1 MTNQENGVDLKSAAV
16 TEEKKLF
23 IETYGCQMN
32 VADSEVVASIM
43 KMDGYAVTDK
53 IEDADAIFV
62 NTCSVRDNAEQKIY
76 GRLQY
81 FQSLKRKKKSLVI
94 GVLGC
99 MAERV
104 KEELIEVHHADLVV
118 GPDSYMDLPNLV
130 GAVEHGEKAINVELS
145 TQETYKDVI
154 PIEVH
159 HADLVVGP
167 DSYMDLPNLVGA
179 VEHGE
184 KAINVELS
192 TQETYKDVIPL
203 KLGGVHIS
211 GFVSIMRGCNNFC
224 TYCIVPY
231 TRGRER
237 SRDIESILN
246 EIRDMRDKGFKEVTL
261 LGQNVNSYLFEKE
274 GEKISF
280 PALLKRVAEEV
291 PEMRVRFTTSHPKD
305 MSDETLHVIAEHDNI
320 CKMIHLPAQSGSS
333 RILKVMNRKYTR
345 EWYLDRIAAIR
356 RILPDCAISTDLFCG
371 FHSETEED
379 YQETLSLMRE
389 VGYDSAFLF
398 KYSERPGTY
407 AAQHLPDTVSEEEK
421 VRRLQGMIDLQ
432 NQLSEESNKRDI
444 GKVFEVL
451 IEGFSKRSREQLFGR
466 TSQNKVVIFDKKN
479 YRVGQ
484 FIKVRINRASSATLF
499 GDPVE

>member
-1 MTNQENGVDLKSAAV
+1 MTTAENQGADLKSAA
-16 TEEKKLF
+16 EKAEKKLF

-43 KMDGYAVTDK
+43 QMDGYALTEK
-53 IEDADAIFV
+53 IEEADAIFV

-81 FQSLKRKKKSLVI
+81 FQSLRKKKKQLIV
-94 GVLGC
+94 GVMGC

-104 KEELIEVHHADLVV
+104 KEELIQVHHADLVV
-118 GPDSYMDLPNLV
+118 GPDAYLDLPNLV
-130 GAVEHGEKAINVELS
+130 GAVER
-145 TQETYKDVI
+145 
-154 PIEVH
+154 
-159 HADLVVGP
+159 
-167 DSYMDLPNLVGA
+167 
-179 VEHGE
+179 GE

-203 KLGGVHIS
+203 KLPGVHIS

-237 SRDIESILN
+237 SRDVESILN

-261 LGQNVNSYLFEKE
+261 LGQNVNSYRFERNDE
-274 GEKISF
+274 VITF
-280 PALLKRVAEEV
+280 PRLLALVAEEV
-291 PEMRVRFTTSHPKD
+291 PQMRVRFTTSHPKD
-305 MSDETLHVIAEHDNI
+305 MSDETLEVIAAHDNL
-320 CKMIHLPAQSGSS
+320 CKMIHLPAQSGSD
-333 RILKVMNRKYTR
+333 RILKEMNRKYTR
-345 EWYLDRIAAIR
+345 AWYLDRIAAIR

-371 FHSETEED
+371 FHSETEVD
-379 YQETLSLMRE
+379 YEQTLSLMRE

-407 AAQHLPDTVSEEEK
+407 ASKHLPDDVPEEEK
-421 VRRLQGMIDLQ
+421 ICRLQGMIDLQ
-432 NQLSEESNKRDI
+432 NQLSEESNRRDI
-444 GKVFEVL
+444 GKTFEVL

-466 TSQNKVVIFDKKN
+466 TSQNKVVIFDKQDLH
-479 YRVGQ
+479 VGQ
-484 FIKVRINRASSATLF
+484 FIQVKITRASSATLF
-499 GDPVE
+499 GEVVK